1 MSWECRASRV
11 GWLGQG
17 QCVSVP
23 APPQGEA
30 QPRAPG
36 TKCGDEESRARGME
50 QPRTSCGSSPATA
63 AAAAWGK
70 RQELQLPGEREQL
83 STTASSLHTMAR
95 AVLAELVPVKRLF
108 LKKASGCVFPVQ
120 AGDTGGFC
128 SRMRVLLVQD
138 SSVFMRQ
145 QR

>member
-1 MSWECRASRV
+1 MPC
-11 GWLGQG
+11 Q
-17 QCVSVP
+17 
-23 APPQGEA
+23 
-30 QPRAPG
+30 
-36 TKCGDEESRARGME
+36 
-50 QPRTSCGSSPATA
+50 SCGVAGTAGKGSVSLCLLHPRERLNPGLLAQSVGMRRAGPGAWSSPGRPVA
-63 AAAAWGK
+63 ALL
-70 RQELQLPGEREQL
+70 QQLLQLPGGNARNY
-83 STTASSLHTMAR
+83 SSQGRGRSSAPRPLPYTGMAR
-95 AVLAELVPVKRLF
+95 AVLAEVVPVKRLF